1 MTHEVIILLIS
12 MGGSVFASAGFWSF
26 VTYRCNKKENCK
38 SAESKMLLGLGH
50 DRILYLGSVYL
61 KEQCITKDEYENL
74 YDYLYLPYKELGG
87 NGTAK
92 KIMDDV
98 QKLPIVQSHDEE

>member
-1 MTHEVIILLIS
+1 MTHEIIILLIS
-12 MGGSVFASAGFWSF
+12 IGGSVFASAGFWSF
-26 VTYRCNKKENCK
+26 VTYACNKKDNCK
-38 SAESKMLLGLGH
+38 SAEAKMLLGLGH

-87 NGTAK
+87 NGTAEK
-92 KIMDDV
+92 MINDV
-98 QKLPIVQSHDEE
+98 KKLPIADSH

>member
-12 MGGSVFASAGFWSF
+12 IGGSVFASAGFWSF
-26 VTYRCNKKENCK
+26 VTYMYTKKNNCK
-38 SAESKMLLGLGH
+38 SAEAKMLLGLGH

-61 KEQCITKDEYENL
+61 KEKGITKDEYENL

-92 KIMDDV
+92 KIIDDV

>member
-12 MGGSVFASAGFWSF
+12 IGGSVFASAGFWSF
-26 VTYRCNKKENCK
+26 VTYACNKKNSCK

-92 KIMDDV
+92 KMIDDV
-98 QKLPIVQSHDEE
+98 SKLPIVSSRN

>member
-1 MTHEVIILLIS
+1 MTHEIIILLIS
-12 MGGSVFASAGFWSF
+12 IGGSVFASAGFWSF
-26 VTYRCNKKENCK
+26 VTYACNKKNNCK
-38 SAESKMLLGLGH
+38 SAEAKMLLGLGH

-87 NGTAK
+87 NGTAEK
-92 KIMDDV
+92 MINDV
-98 QKLPIVQSHDEE
+98 KKLPIADSH

>member
-1 MTHEVIILLIS
+1 MTHEIIILLVS

-26 VTYRCNKKENCK
+26 ITFICNKRNNCK
-38 SAESKMLLGLGH
+38 SAEAKMLLGLGH

-61 KEQCITKDEYENL
+61 KEQGITKDEYENL

-87 NGTAK
+87 NGTAEK
-92 KIMDDV
+92 MINDIK
-98 QKLPIVQSHDEE
+98 KLPIVDSH

>member
-1 MTHEVIILLIS
+1 MTHEIIILLIS
-12 MGGSVFASAGFWSF
+12 IGGSVFASAGFWSF
-26 VTYRCNKKENCK
+26 VTYACNKKGNCK
-38 SAESKMLLGLGH
+38 SAEAKMLLGLGH

-87 NGTAK
+87 NGTAEK
-92 KIMDDV
+92 MINDV
-98 QKLPIVQSHDEE
+98 KKLPIADSH

>member
-1 MTHEVIILLIS
+1 MTHELIILFIS
-12 MGGSVFASAGFWSF
+12 MGGSIFASAGFWSF
-26 VTYRCNKKENCK
+26 ITYWCNKKDQNK
-38 SAESKMLLGLGH
+38 SAEAKMLLGLGH
-50 DRILYLGSVYL
+50 DRILYLGSIYL
-61 KEQCITKDEYENL
+61 KEKGITKDEYENL

-92 KIMDDV
+92 KIIDDV

>member
-1 MTHEVIILLIS
+1 MTHEIIVFFFFI
-12 MGGSVFASAGFWSF
+12 GGAVFASAGFWSF
-26 VTYRCNKKENCK
+26 VTYACNKKNSSK
-38 SAESKMLLGLGH
+38 SAEAKMLLGLGH

-92 KIMDDV
+92 KVIDDV
-98 QKLPIVQSHDEE
+98 SKLPIVQSHD